1 MLSVAKRKVTRELAP
16 PVKLGMV
23 SQWYDPEEG
32 SAGVPATIARS
43 LRRRGLDTSVVTGFP
58 NYPYGKFYPGY
69 TLRASQREVRD
80 SIPVH
85 RVALYPSH
93 ERSSV
98 KRIVSYLSFAASA
111 STLGLRTLMSCDV
124 GLVYSTP
131 ATAAIP
137 ALAAKAVRRVPFV
150 LFIQDLWPE
159 TVLASGMLASSA
171 ITRRLEWALHRFCN
185 QVYRSA
191 GRIAVISTGMRELL
205 IERGVPPAKIEVVH
219 NWVDEALFRPVALD
233 LHLQAELGIA
243 EQFSVM
249 YAGSLGDLQ
258 GLDVAVRAAEMLQD
272 LTDFRLVLVGS
283 GVAESGLRRM
293 VADARLAN
301 VIFAGQRPLSE
312 MSSLLRAAD
321 VQLIT
326 LRDLPLFHATMP
338 SKVQCILSAGRPV
351 ISSAPGDVGDLIRRS
366 GAGIACPPED
376 PAALALAIREMY
388 QLSRTERERLGWVGH
403 EFYRTQLSESV
414 GSARLV
420 RLLEEVCR

>member
-1 MLSVAKRKVTRELAP
+1 MVT
-16 PVKLGMV
+16 
-23 SQWYDPEEG
+23 QWYDPEEG
-32 SAGVPATIARS
+32 SAVVPGTIARS
-43 LRRRGLDTSVVTGFP
+43 LRRRGLDVGVVTGFP
-58 NYPYGKFYPGY
+58 NYPYGRFYPGY
-69 TLRASQREVRD
+69 TVQAAQREVLD
-80 SIPVH
+80 GIPVH

-93 ERSSV
+93 ARSSV
-98 KRIVSYLSFAASA
+98 KRTVSYLSFAASA
-111 STLGLRTLMSCDV
+111 STLGLRTLTNCDV

-137 ALAAKAVRRVPFV
+137 ALVAKAIRRVPFV

-159 TVLASGMLASSA
+159 TVLASGMLVSSST
-171 ITRRLEWALHRFCN
+171 TRRLEWALHRFCN

-191 GRIAVISTGMRELL
+191 GRIAVISAGMRELL
-205 IERGVPPAKIEVVH
+205 VERGVPPAKIEVVH

-233 LHLQAELGIA
+233 SHLQAELGIA
-243 EQFSVM
+243 GRFSVM

-258 GLDVAVRAAEMLQD
+258 GLEVAVRAAEMLAD
-272 LTDFRLVLVGS
+272 LSEFRLVLVGS
-283 GVAESGLRRM
+283 GVAENRLRRM
-293 VADARLAN
+293 VAHAGLQN
-301 VIFAGQRPLSE
+301 VIFAGQRPLGE

-326 LRDLPLFHATMP
+326 LRDLPLFYATMP

-376 PAALALAIREMY
+376 PAALAQAIREMY
-388 QLSRTERERLGWVGH
+388 HMSGAQREHMGHTGH
-403 EFYRTQLSESV
+403 EFYRAQLSESV

-420 RLLEEVCR
+420 RLLEEVRR